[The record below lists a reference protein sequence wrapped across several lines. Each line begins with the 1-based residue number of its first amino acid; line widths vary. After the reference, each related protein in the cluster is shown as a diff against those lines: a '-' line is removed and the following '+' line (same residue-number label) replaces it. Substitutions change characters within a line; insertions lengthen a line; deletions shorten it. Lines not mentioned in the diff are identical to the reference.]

1 MKSCFLI
8 GHWDAP
14 ITVLPEL
21 IQEIERHIME
31 YGVYDFVV
39 GRYGSFDRL
48 AAIAVSDAKKKRHQQ
63 VTLTLLH
70 PYTFDLPLSKSEEFD
85 AVFYPPGMESVPKRL
100 AIVRANQYMIEH
112 STHLIAYVSH
122 PSVGSRMVFEA
133 ALARQKRGLM
143 CVTNIAGRHPY

>member
-21 IQEIERHIME
+21 IQEIERYIME

-48 AAIAVSDAKKKRHQQ
+48 AAIAVSDAKKRHQQ

-70 PYTFDLPLSKSEEFD
+70 PYAFDLPLSKSEEFD

-143 CVTNIAGRHPY
+143 CVTNIAGRQPY

>member
-8 GHWDAP
+8 GHRDAP

-48 AAIAVSDAKKKRHQQ
+48 AAIAVSE
-63 VTLTLLH
+63 TLLH
-70 PYTFDLPLSKSEEFD
+70 PYAFDLPLSKSEEFD

-122 PSVGSRMVFEA
+122 PSVGSRMAFEA